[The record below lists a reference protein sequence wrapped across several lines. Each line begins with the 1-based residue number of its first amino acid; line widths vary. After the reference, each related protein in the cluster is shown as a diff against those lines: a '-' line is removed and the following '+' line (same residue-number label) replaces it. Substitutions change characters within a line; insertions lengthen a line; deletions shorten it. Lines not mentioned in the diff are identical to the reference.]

1 MKEKQPKEKK
11 YRVTVEHT
19 VYSKKQGTILRKYTL
34 LKNATYDECKIYIEE
49 QYKVKIEGFEVAIK
63 GMLYPS
69 YIRIK

>member
-1 MKEKQPKEKK
+1 MKTKEKK

-19 VYSKKQGTILRKYTL
+19 VYSKKQGTILKKYTL
-34 LKNATYDECKIYIEE
+34 LKNASLVECKAFIKQ
-49 QYKVKIEGFEVAIK
+49 QYNVEIEGFEIAVK